1 MDSAS
6 YQALLAFNREM
17 KTLDDLYRSAAR
29 RCGLGECAF
38 WILYT
43 LRFEKAAFTQ
53 SDICEFLLEPK
64 QTVNSALK
72 KLVSAGLL
80 QLSAGTDQRSKQ
92 TLVTEEG
99 DRFCK
104 THVDPVLEAEAAS
117 LQAMGEEDRAAILR
131 LTKLYRTL
139 FAARLGPG
147 ANFE

>member
-92 TLVTEEG
+92 ILVTEAG
-99 DRFCK
+99 DIFCK

-131 LTKLYRTL
+131 LTKRYQTL

>member
-92 TLVTEEG
+92 ILVTEEG

-117 LQAMGEEDRAAILR
+117 LQAMGEKDRAAILR
-131 LTKLYRTL
+131 LTKLYLTL